1 VAVSPFDFV
10 NAINSNKKNLMVG
23 TENDELAEGSYVP
36 FIVNKSLSY
45 FPDTILYANEMNQFN
60 ALDNKLQFS
69 YLLNSIRP
77 AKRFAKWVKRED
89 IENVELIKQFYG
101 YSTEKAIQVLSIL
114 TSDNLHYIKQKLE
127 RGGNDDNSR
136 IASRGETKN

>member
-1 VAVSPFDFV
+1 MSPFDFV
-10 NAINSNKKNLMVG
+10 NAINSNKKNLMEG

-45 FPDTILYANEMNQFN
+45 FPDTILYANEMNQYN
-60 ALDNKLQFS
+60 SLDNKLQFS

-89 IENVELIKQFYG
+89 LENVELIKQFYG
-101 YSTEKAIQVLSIL
+101 YSTEKATQVLSIL

-127 RGGNDDNSR
+127 RGGNNDNSR
-136 IASRGETKN
+136 IAGRGETKN

>member
-1 VAVSPFDFV
+1 MSPFDFV
-10 NAINSNKKNLMVG
+10 NAITHNKKQLMTG
-23 TENDELAEGSYVP
+23 TENDELAESSYVP

-45 FPDTILYANEMNQFN
+45 FPDTILHANMMNRSTV
-60 ALDNKLQFS
+60 DNKLQFS

-89 IENVELIKQFYG
+89 NESVELVKQFYG
-101 YSTEKAIQVLSIL
+101 YSTEKALQVMSLL

-127 RGGNDDNSR
+127 RGGNNDNSR
-136 IASRGETKN
+136 IASRGEAKNR

>member
-1 VAVSPFDFV
+1 MSPFDFV

-127 RGGNDDNSR
+127 RGGNNDNSR

>member
-1 VAVSPFDFV
+1 MSPFDFV
-10 NAINSNKKNLMVG
+10 NAITHNKKQLMTG
-23 TENDELAEGSYVP
+23 TENDELAESSYVP

-45 FPDTILYANEMNQFN
+45 FPDTILHANMMNRSTV
-60 ALDNKLQFS
+60 DNKLQFS

-89 IENVELIKQFYG
+89 NESVELVKQFYG
-101 YSTEKAIQVLSIL
+101 YSTEKALQVMSLL

-127 RGGNDDNSR
+127 RGGNNDNSR
-136 IASRGETKN
+136 IASRGEAKDG

>member
-1 VAVSPFDFV
+1 MSPFDFV